1 MRVVF
6 SLLPVIAAALCA
18 GCSTTSPRSDA
29 SSGTS
34 TNVGSKDSFAV
45 ALQEQMPAL
54 LASNQVPG
62 AVVSCI
68 KNGEV
73 AWTKAFGVADVR
85 TRSPMRPDMV
95 FNHGSDGKVLTAW
108 AMMRLVEAGK
118 VELDAPANR
127 YLKRWQIRSTKFD
140 PNGVTPRRLISH
152 TAGLTVHGFKDYEQG
167 VPLPS
172 LAEVLEGKNQD
183 DGAVFINW
191 EPGTTNVYS
200 GGGFVIAQMIIE
212 DVSGQPFAEFMRR
225 EVAKPLGL
233 SSLEWVWTPRL
244 ERRAPTPYDH
254 EQKEV
259 GYRQLAAQA
268 IGSEIC
274 TVPDFARFVA
284 AAVACPHNEPPGRG
298 VLKPESIS
306 LMVQTQPNITPSGG
320 LGYGIGSVKGEKFLV
335 HAGHNPGWFAFF
347 GISVDRRDGFVIA
360 SNSSNGGA
368 LNDAVT
374 KLWAKAC
381 RGIDPER
388 EQH

>member
-1 MRVVF
+1 MKITF
-6 SLLPVIAAALCA
+6 YLLALIAASLCA
-18 GCSTTSPRSDA
+18 GCGTTSPGRDSF
-29 SSGTS
+29 GGL
-34 TNVGSKDSFAV
+34 VGAEDRFAV
-45 ALQEQMPAL
+45 ALQETMPVL

-68 KNGEV
+68 QNGEV
-73 AWTKAFGVADVR
+73 AWTKAFGLADLK

-108 AMMRLVEAGK
+108 AMMRLVETGK
-118 VELDAPANR
+118 VNLDAPANR

-172 LAEVLEGKNQD
+172 LVEVLEGKNQD
-183 DGAVFINW
+183 DGAVYIKW

-225 EVAKPLGL
+225 EVAKPLRL
-233 SSLEWVWTPRL
+233 SSLEWVWTPEL
-244 ERRAPTPYDH
+244 ERRAPTPYDRK
-254 EQKEV
+254 QKEV
-259 GYRQLAAQA
+259 GYRQLASQA
-268 IGSEIC
+268 IGNGIC

-284 AAVACPHNEPPGRG
+284 AAVPGPHNEPPGRG
-298 VLKPESIS
+298 VLKPQTIS
-306 LMVQTQPNITPSGG
+306 LMLQSQPNVQHSTG
-320 LGYGIGSVKGEKFLV
+320 LGYGFNSAKGEKFLV
-335 HAGHNPGWFAFF
+335 HGGHNPGWFAFF
-347 GISVDRRDGFVIA
+347 AISVDRRDGLVIA
-360 SNSSNGGA
+360 NNSSRGGA
-368 LNDAVT
+368 LNDAVI

-381 RGIDPER
+381 RGIAVDQ
-388 EQH
+388 EQR

>member
-1 MRVVF
+1 M
-6 SLLPVIAAALCA
+6 
-18 GCSTTSPRSDA
+18 TTR
-29 SSGTS
+29 
-34 TNVGSKDSFAV
+34 VGSEDHFAL
-45 ALQEQMPAL
+45 ALKERMPAL
-54 LASNQVPG
+54 LASNLVPG

-73 AWTKAFGVADVR
+73 AWTKAFGLADLR
-85 TRSPMRPDMV
+85 TRSPMHPDMV

-108 AMMRLVEAGK
+108 GMMRLVEAGK

-140 PNGVTPRRLISH
+140 PSGVTPRRLISH
-152 TAGLTVHGFKDYEQG
+152 TAGLTGRGFMDYEQG

-172 LAEVLEGKNQD
+172 LVEVLEGKNQD

-212 DVSGQPFAEFMRR
+212 DVSGEPFAEFMRR

-233 SSLEWVWTPRL
+233 SSLEWVWTPEL
-244 ERRAPTPYDH
+244 QRRAPTPYDH

-268 IGSEIC
+268 VGSEIC

-284 AAVACPHNEPPGRG
+284 AAVTGPHNEPPGRG
-298 VLKPESIS
+298 VLKPETIS
-306 LMVQTQPNITPSGG
+306 LMIQTQPKITPSGG
-320 LGYGIGSVKGEKFLV
+320 LGYGIAFGRGEKSLA
-335 HAGHNPGWFAFF
+335 HSGHNAGWYAIFA
-347 GISVDRRDGFVIA
+347 ISVERRDGLVIA
-360 SNSSNGGA
+360 SNSSNGDE
-368 LNDAVT
+368 LNQAVID
-374 KLWAKAC
+374 LWLKAF
-381 RGIDPER
+381 RGIDRER
-388 EQH
+388 EEH